1 MLVDNVQKP
10 QGKIGLISLGCA
22 KNLVDSENLLGLLRE
37 RGFQIATAIQE
48 AEIGI
53 INTCGFIQSAV
64 QETIDTIL
72 EIAALKKEGHLKKLV
87 VIGCFVQRYGY
98 RLAKEIEEVDV
109 WLGTGQ
115 IEQVMEFLDSKPRK
129 QPAFL
134 IKKPNYLADHNTPR
148 LQTTPFYSAYL
159 KIADGCSN
167 KCTYCMIPRLTG
179 PYRSRQLESLVTEA
193 QQMAAAGVRE
203 LNLVAQDSTAYGQDL
218 KKSTGLEWLLEKLIA
233 IPDLE
238 WIRVLYNNP
247 NRISD
252 RLLEMINSENKI
264 CPYLD
269 IPLQHV
275 NPEILKRMGRP
286 MDGPSP
292 RKLIE
297 KIRTLPKRISI
308 RTIFIIGFPGE
319 TDSVFDELLNFIK
332 WAEFDHLGT
341 FLYSP
346 EKGTRAARFKDL
358 IDPKKAKKRLKTV
371 MQMQSEISLK
381 KNRQRIGEVIPVLV
395 EGASPETDLLLEGR
409 TAGMAPDVDT
419 RVLINKGQGK
429 IGEIVPVRI
438 TEAYPYDLIGEILN
452 PL

>member
-1 MLVDNVQKP
+1 MKKTKR
-10 QGKIGLISLGCA
+10 KIGLISLGCA
-22 KNLVDSENLLGLLRE
+22 KNLVDSENLLGMLRE
-37 RGFQIATAIQE
+37 RGLPIASTIQE

-72 EIAALKKEGHLKKLV
+72 EIAALKKEGRLKKLV

-98 RLAKEIEEVDV
+98 RLAKEIKEVDA

-115 IEQVMEFLDSKPRK
+115 IEHVMECLDLKPRI
-129 QPAFL
+129 QPDFI
-134 IKKPNYLADHNTPR
+134 IKKPNYLADHTTPR
-148 LQTTPFYSAYL
+148 MQTTPFYSAYL

-167 KCTYCMIPRLTG
+167 QCTYCLIPRLTG
-179 PYRSRQLESLVTEA
+179 PYRSRQLESLVAEA

-203 LNLVAQDSTAYGQDL
+203 LNLIAQDSTAYGQDL
-218 KKSTGLEWLLEKLIA
+218 KKSTNLELLLEKLIA
-233 IPDLE
+233 IPGLE
-238 WIRVLYNNP
+238 WIRVLYGNP

-275 NPEILKRMGRP
+275 HPQILKRMGRP
-286 MDGPSP
+286 MDGSTP

-297 KIRTLPKRISI
+297 KIRALSRRISI
-308 RTIFIIGFPGE
+308 RTTFMIGFPGE
-319 TDSVFDELLNFIK
+319 TDSVFDELLNFIE
-332 WAEFDHLGT
+332 WAEFDQLGT

-346 EKGTRAARFKDL
+346 EKGTGAVRFKDH

-371 MQMQSEISLK
+371 MRLQADISLK
-381 KNRQRIGEVIPVLV
+381 KNRKRIGERIPVLI
-395 EGASPETDLLLEGR
+395 EGLSSETDLLLEGR
-409 TAGMAPDVDT
+409 TAWMAPDVDT

-429 IGEIVPVRI
+429 IGEIAPVRI
-438 TEAYPYDLIGEILN
+438 TEAYSYDLIGEIL
-452 PL
+452 